1 VAARCL
7 PLDEDPGPTLH
18 PERSHPERFD
28 TDPVTGMI
36 ARVRLDIELPAG
48 FPEKYRPALIRAAE
62 QCAVKK
68 HLESP
73 PRFEISTTTSA

>member
-1 VAARCL
+1 VLGFCGQRGL
-7 PLDEDPGPTLH
+7 PTEGV
-18 PERSHPERFD
+18 RIVERFD